1 MTPLMRVTGAW
12 TGLLQDWLDTKR
24 LAAPELRAVL
34 ARWRN
39 QETVPI
45 PIWRELLSRGLLLA
59 GDQDAPELAVGA
71 GVNPSHVG
79 VLGYLVMASDTL
91 GEAIFAYQR
100 YERLLYGVSLAE
112 VEVFKDEAEIRWP
125 CIEPEL
131 GQQADG
137 VSIAALISFLRR
149 QLQNPPPPSRIS
161 FRGALTAQAHTAYQH
176 FFNCPV
182 VTEDS
187 HVRVRFPVAQLN
199 LTLPTRDPMLRE
211 LLDRQAQAMLRVL
224 PVETELDQSLHQLLP
239 KLLSDGRSSLEEAA
253 ERLHMS
259 PRTLQRRLA
268 ARGLSWQAWLDRSR
282 EELALHYLQDP
293 GLNLSDTALLLG
305 FSEQSAFTRA
315 YRRWTGTTPG
325 RARRAYFIQG
335 LRTNPVKD

>member
-12 TGLLQDWLDTKR
+12 TGLLQDWLDTNR
-24 LAAPELRAVL
+24 LAASELRAVL
-34 ARWRN
+34 ARWHD

-45 PIWRELLSRGLLLA
+45 PIWRELLSRGLSLA
-59 GDQDAPELAVGA
+59 GDQDAPELAIGA

-112 VEVFKDEAEIRWP
+112 VEIFRDEAEIRWP
-125 CIEPEL
+125 RTEPEL

-149 QLQNPPPPSRIS
+149 QLQNPPPPSLIG
-161 FRGALTAQAHTAYQH
+161 FRGSLTAQARTAYQD
-176 FFNCPV
+176 FFGCPV

-187 HVRVRFPVAQLN
+187 YVRVRFPVDQLK
-199 LTLPTRDPMLRE
+199 LSLPTRDPMLRE
-211 LLDRQAQAMLRVL
+211 LLDQQAQAMLRVPPL
-224 PVETELDQSLHQLLP
+224 ESGLDQSLHQLLP
-239 KLLSDGRSSLEEAA
+239 KMLSDGHSRLEQVA
-253 ERLHMS
+253 ERLHLS

-268 ARGLSWQAWLDRSR
+268 ARELTWQAWLDRSR
-282 EELALHYLQDP
+282 KELALHYLQDP
-293 GLNLSDTALLLG
+293 GLTLSDIALLLG

-325 RARRAYFIQG
+325 QARNAYRQPSG
-335 LRTNPVKD
+335 